1 MTQDWHNFFNL
12 CTNTNQLKK
21 YLLFLFI
28 LCANFTKAQQVESI
42 YVNLYTDSLKKGTL
56 NYINIDGKLSN
67 GKYLPLDS
75 TYLIFWSSAGKFS
88 GNSLWIDRDFAAAKV
103 DIRVSLR
110 KNPALV
116 KEFSIYV
123 KQKPDPELKTLDE
136 IMNKSKTKK
145 GK

>member
-1 MTQDWHNFFNL
+1 MALFFQSL
-12 CTNTNQLKK
+12 YKTNQLKK

-28 LCANFTKAQQVESI
+28 LCAHFTKAQNVESI

-75 TYLIFWSSAGKFS
+75 THLIFWSSAGKFS

-136 IMNKSKTKK
+136 IMNKSKSKK

>member
-110 KNPALV
+110 KNPAVV